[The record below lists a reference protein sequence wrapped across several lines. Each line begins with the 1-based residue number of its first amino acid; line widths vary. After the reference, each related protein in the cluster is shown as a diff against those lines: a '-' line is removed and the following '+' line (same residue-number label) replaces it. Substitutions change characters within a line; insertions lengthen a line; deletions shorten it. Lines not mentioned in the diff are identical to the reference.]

1 MSVLAIYLDML
12 FVLIGFI
19 PGVIGVRLRRFFYSP
34 HFGSVGKSVHI
45 GIGVRFQGMPDIY
58 IGDNVWIDDYSII
71 IAGKPNL
78 KGRYVHI
85 RDVKFSVDEGKV
97 IIGEGVHIAQ
107 YSLIQGHGG
116 VSVGNY
122 CTIGSG
128 SKIYTLS
135 HHYRAIGN
143 SEDILWKYSSM
154 APKEEQSLVLGPVKV
169 GNACAVTPNCMLL
182 SGAHLDDGS
191 WLLSY
196 SVLSQ
201 KIKPM
206 MIASGN
212 PAVEIKERER
222 Q

>member
-1 MSVLAIYLDML
+1 MSILSIYLDIL
-12 FVLIGFI
+12 FVFIGFV
-19 PGVIGVRLRRFFYSP
+19 PGPIGVRLRRLFYSP

-45 GIGVRFQGMPDIY
+45 GVGVRFQDMSNIY
-58 IGDNVWIDDYSII
+58 IGDAVWIDDYSII

-78 KGRYVHI
+78 EGRYVH
-85 RDVKFSVDEGKV
+85 RLDVIFSVDEGKV

-116 VSVGNY
+116 VSIGNY

-135 HHYRAIGN
+135 HHYRAN
-143 SEDILWKYSSM
+143 SNDENILWKYSSM
-154 APKEEQSLVLGPVKV
+154 APKEEQSMIIGPVRV

-182 SGAHLDDGS
+182 AGAHLDDGS

-201 KIKPM
+201 YVKPM
-206 MIASGN
+206 MFASGN
-212 PAVEIKERER
+212 PAIEINERKNN
-222 Q
+222 